1 MVARIKRNPGFKT
14 KDEGMTLMRMDLEHC
29 VRVLAVAAGVG
40 ISGCM
45 VQAVGAPFFQDHD
58 QKQDQKQEKDYSQ
71 NKTYQQG
78 VREGK
83 DDHARNRD
91 HSKKRHFKKDEDQKA
106 YEAGYQKGH
115 GN

>member
-1 MVARIKRNPGFKT
+1 MARPKRNPGKT
-14 KDEGMTLMRMDLEHC
+14 KDEGTNIMRMNSKCC
-29 VRVLAVAAGVG
+29 VWVVTIAVGLGISGGAVLAVA
-40 ISGCM
+40 S
-45 VQAVGAPFFQDHD
+45 PFQNHD
-58 QKQDQKQEKDYSQ
+58 PDYSKT
-71 NKTYQQG
+71 KTYQQG

-83 DDHARNRD
+83 DDHAHNRD